1 MDELMDELNA
11 IVESGTK
18 VNIDYYIEDTVDEY
32 SREDVFDYFMEADTD
47 SVETAYSELKEE
59 DVTME
64 EIQLVRIK
72 FLSDVAN

>member
-18 VNIDYYIEDTVDEY
+18 VNIDYYIEDAVDEY